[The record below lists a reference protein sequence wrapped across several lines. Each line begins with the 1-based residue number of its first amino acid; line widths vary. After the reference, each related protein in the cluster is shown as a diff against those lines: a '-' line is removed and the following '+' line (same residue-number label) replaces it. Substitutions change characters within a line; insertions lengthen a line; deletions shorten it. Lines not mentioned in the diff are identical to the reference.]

1 MTRTGVQWGRMVTDL
16 SQADRAAADGFDF
29 VHAAPELVPALEDHE
44 VVRQKERP
52 RGSALPFAV
61 CGVPLPAGVRVTEKG
76 FNLYVWTEHVR
87 HTLRHMADL
96 GCRTVA
102 WSDGRARVLPV
113 EGEVAGL
120 KEQALQ
126 FLFMLCE
133 AAGSFGMTVLV
144 EPLGPRR
151 TNFLNSMSEIGAFLP
166 QVGKDNLSSMV
177 SLRELE
183 AIGLTPVQ
191 LPFHRQLIG
200 HVQIENPDPVGGE
213 RRCPRPND
221 GHDYR
226 PFLKAL
232 KGSGYAETITLPA
245 DADAAGLA
253 YCRRLW
259 TE

>member
-1 MTRTGVQWGRMVTDL
+1 MGVQWGRVAADL

-29 VHAAPELVPALEDHE
+29 VHAAPDLVSGLDDGE
-44 VVRQKERP
+44 VVRQQGRL
-52 RGSALPFAV
+52 RDGGLPFTV
-61 CGVPLPAGVRVTEKG
+61 CDVPLPAGVRVTERG
-76 FNLYVWTEHVR
+76 FNLYVWTEHVKR
-87 HTLRHMADL
+87 ALHRMADL
-96 GCRTVA
+96 GCRKIA

-113 EGEVAGL
+113 EGEVAGP

-200 HVQIENPDPVGGE
+200 HVQIENPGPVGGE
-213 RRCPRPND
+213 RHCPRPND

-232 KGSGYAETITLPA
+232 KGLGYADTITLPA